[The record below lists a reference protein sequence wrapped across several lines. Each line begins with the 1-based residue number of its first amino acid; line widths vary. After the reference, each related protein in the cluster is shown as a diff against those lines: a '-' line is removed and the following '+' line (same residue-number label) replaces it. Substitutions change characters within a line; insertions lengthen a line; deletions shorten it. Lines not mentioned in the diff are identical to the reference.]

1 MKSLRNLPALA
12 PMALLGIVLTAAQP
26 AVVHAQS
33 CLQVPVDCRVTSAFG
48 PRYNPVQRN
57 FSAEFHHGMDF
68 GCPIGTSIVAAE
80 GGIVSVSG
88 SSQSAGN
95 WVAVRSPGNGPTIK
109 YMHGERLVVSVGA
122 MVNKGQQVL
131 VSGNTG
137 RSTGPHLHF
146 QMEINGTAAD
156 PMPKFCS
163 RPVLKDGVLQGAPSD
178 QTDVSSATQD
188 TAPGGGTPP
197 AMGMEGS
204 LHEVLGDVIA
214 SRALNPDY
222 PRQLATLTAPR
233 LYAEAAYMYAI
244 RLKLQYERSQ
254 HRERMLAT
262 QAMVQLLRTEG
273 ALKPQL
279 EAQRIAAT
287 RAGAEQRR

>member
-1 MKSLRNLPALA
+1 MKMLNKLMTLA
-12 PMALLGIVLTAAQP
+12 PMALFGSVLMTAQP
-26 AVVHAQS
+26 TVAYAQA
-33 CLQVPVDCRVTSAFG
+33 CLQVPVSCQVTSAFG
-48 PRYNPVQRN
+48 PRYNPVQKN
-57 FSAEFHHGMDF
+57 YSTEYHHGVDF
-68 GCPIGTSIVAAE
+68 GCPIGTSIVAAD
-80 GGIVSVSG
+80 GGIVNVSG
-88 SSQSAGN
+88 FSQSAGN
-95 WVAVRSPGNGPTIK
+95 WVVVRSAGNGPLFK
-109 YMHGERLVVSVGA
+109 YMHGERLVVSPGA

-146 QMEINGTAAD
+146 QMEVNGQAAD
-156 PMPKFCS
+156 PLPKFCS
-163 RPVLKDGVLQGAPSD
+163 QPPLKAGVLQGAPPD
-178 QTDVSSATQD
+178 QTDTSTATQD

-197 AMGMEGS
+197 AMGLEGS
-204 LHEVLGDVIA
+204 VHEVLGDVIS

-222 PRQLATLTAPR
+222 MRQLSTLTEPR
-233 LYAEAAYMYAI
+233 LYAEVAYMKAI

-279 EAQRIAAT
+279 DAQRLAAT